1 MEKHCL
7 IAILPKILRY
17 LQWDGLDERCEAEAG
32 NNRQKK
38 YGFVQSMYISMGD
51 RIYTL
56 CRVCIYQWGTELLL
70 CVGISNAFGSALTT
84 LIKKISADSGE

>member
-1 MEKHCL
+1 METHCL

-17 LQWDGLDERCEAEAG
+17 LQWDGLDERCEAESG
-32 NNRQKK
+32 NNRQK
-38 YGFVQSMYISMGD
+38 YM
-51 RIYTL
+51 TL
-56 CRVCIYQWGTELLL
+56 CRVCIYQWGTEFIL